1 RSAFGIVLYAQ
12 EKSAQC
18 PVNQKFY
25 RPDLSWRPSH
35 ETGKK
40 GAGPGRFMLE
50 PIMYASIGFLAA
62 GLLLVAFAPLIHE
75 RAVRLTVRRLQAA
88 TPPSFVELQIEK
100 DLLRAEF
107 AMSLRR
113 LEVSLE
119 QTKKK
124 EVERLCE
131 LATKTAEIRQLK
143 SELDKA

>member
-1 RSAFGIVLYAQ
+1 MHKKPLHNSRLTKNFTAAT
-12 EKSAQC
+12 
-18 PVNQKFY
+18 Y
-25 RPDLSWRPSH
+25 RGGPHAKPAKA
-35 ETGKK
+35 G
-40 GAGPGRFMLE
+40 GPGRFMLE

-75 RAVRLTVRRLQAA
+75 RAVRLTVRRLHAA
-88 TPPSFVELQIEK
+88 TPPSFAELRIEK

-124 EVERLCE
+124 EV
-131 LATKTAEIRQLK
+131 
-143 SELDKA
+143 